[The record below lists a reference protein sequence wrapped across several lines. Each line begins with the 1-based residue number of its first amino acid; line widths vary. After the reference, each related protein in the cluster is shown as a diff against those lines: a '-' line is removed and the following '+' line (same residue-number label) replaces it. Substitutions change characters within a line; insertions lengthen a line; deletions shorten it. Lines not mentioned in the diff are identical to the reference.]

1 MEMTDLG
8 RWLAAHAT
16 ATDDPDTL
24 LARFCETLVEAGIPL
39 WRVSVMAPALDPTL
53 RGVSLNWHAGE
64 GLSFVASPHGADEE
78 SDWLL
83 SPVYALMEKGE
94 SFGRW
99 RLDAPGLE
107 SDFPVLRALGGQ
119 GGVDYA
125 LHLVEFAPGTALRG
139 VAVSFCTRLAAGFA
153 DAHLS
158 VIAGILPFLTL
169 AIAKIG
175 LAHTLREVSA
185 TYLGRSTAERVLDG
199 QIRRGE
205 GRAVPAAILL
215 TDLRGFTALADRVDP
230 ADMVTWLNEHFD
242 ALGDPVAR
250 HGGEILKFLG
260 DGFLAIFPVADADA
274 LPCPVCGRALDAAT
288 DALAA
293 NAALNARRRAAG
305 LPELAA
311 ECVVH
316 FGMVIYGNVGT
327 ERRLDFTI
335 IGRAVNEASR
345 IESQCAALG
354 HPLLVS
360 DSFAERCARR
370 LQPVGTIELRGL
382 SRPMRVWTLPDL
394 NDASASGK
402 PE

>member
-1 MEMTDLG
+1 MT
-8 RWLAAHAT
+8 
-16 ATDDPDTL
+16 
-24 LARFCETLVEAGIPL
+24 
-39 WRVSVMAPALDPTL
+39 PALDPTM

-64 GLSFVASPHGADEE
+64 GLSFVANAHGAERRATGSSARSTRWWRRDET
-78 SDWLL
+78 
-83 SPVYALMEKGE
+83 
-94 SFGRW
+94 FGRW
-99 RLDAPGLE
+99 RLDAPE
-107 SDFPVLRALGGQ
+107 SEADFPILRALRAE

-125 LHLVEFAPGTALRG
+125 LHIVGFAPGTALRG
-139 VAVSFCTRLAAGFA
+139 IAVSFCTRDAAGFT

-158 VIAGILPFLTL
+158 AIAEVLPFLTL
-169 AIAKIG
+169 AVAKIG

-215 TDLRGFTALADRVDP
+215 TDLRGFTALADRADP

-260 DGFLAIFPVADADA
+260 DGFLAIFPVAGCRHPA
-274 LPCPVCGRALDAAT
+274 LPGLRQRPRRRRPRRSPPTRRSMPAA
-288 DALAA
+288 
-293 NAALNARRRAAG
+293 ARRG
-305 LPELAA
+305 CPNSPA

-316 FGMVIYGNVGT
+316 FGTVIYGNVGT

-354 HPLLVS
+354 HALLVS
-360 DSFAERCARR
+360 DSFAERCART
-370 LQPVGTIELRGL
+370 LEPVGIVELRGL
-382 SRPMRVWTLPDL
+382 ARPMRVWTLPP
-394 NDASASGK
+394 G
-402 PE
+402 